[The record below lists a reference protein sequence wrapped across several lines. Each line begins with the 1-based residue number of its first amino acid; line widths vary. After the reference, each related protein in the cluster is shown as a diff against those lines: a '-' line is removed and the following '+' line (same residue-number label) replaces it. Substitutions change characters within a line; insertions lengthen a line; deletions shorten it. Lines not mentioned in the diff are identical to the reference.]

1 MKGNGEDYVGEENK
15 KGGKMRGKEEKRE
28 GEKGDRRGR

>member
-15 KGGKMRGKEEKRE
+15 KGGEMRGKEEKQE
-28 GEKGDRRGR
+28 GEKKVRRGR